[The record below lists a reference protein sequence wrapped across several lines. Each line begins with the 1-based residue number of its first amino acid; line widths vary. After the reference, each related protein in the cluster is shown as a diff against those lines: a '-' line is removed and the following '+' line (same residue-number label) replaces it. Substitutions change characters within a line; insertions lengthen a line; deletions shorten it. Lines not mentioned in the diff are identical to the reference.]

1 MKNFVILLVWF
12 NMGAAFIMC
21 SKKADNP
28 TAPEV
33 QHGFTMSKITYS
45 GWSDSYELSNGTVKV
60 VVVPTIGRI
69 MHYGLINGKNI
80 LWADANYAGKT
91 LPIGQPYRENGSI
104 TWANFGGDKVWPTEQ
119 DKFPDINGYDWP
131 PDHWFDGNAHQ
142 VEEIANGI
150 KISSMVSD
158 FNGARSIREITL
170 ADSGSELSIKQTI
183 RKEKR
188 ARKSSVEPIEY
199 TVWNVTQVRNPL
211 AAILNL
217 NPASTLPEGMRFWS
231 DQARTFYARQG
242 SLGIFTPSSTASL
255 KVGADSDHWLG
266 AIIDNLIFGE
276 FFQRQ
281 AGIHPDGDLS
291 AEVYTSPQYTEL
303 ELLSPL
309 TKLAVGQ
316 EIHHDIVWRLA
327 ALPGDA
333 RTKDE
338 KIAAAAQWL
347 NGFSN

>member
-1 MKNFVILLVWF
+1 MKNIIMLLVWI

-28 TAPEV
+28 TDPGV
-33 QHGFTMSKITYS
+33 QDGFTLTKTNFN

-60 VVVPTIGRI
+60 VVVPAIGRI

-80 LWADANYAGKT
+80 LWNDAGYAGKT
-91 LPIGQPYRENGSI
+91 LPTGQPYRENGSI

-119 DKFPDINGYDWP
+119 DKFPDINGYAWP

-150 KISSMVSD
+150 KITSMLSD
-158 FNGARSIREITL
+158 FCGARCIREITL

-199 TVWNVTQVRNPL
+199 TVWNVTQIRNPL
-211 AAILNL
+211 AALLNL
-217 NPASTLPEGMRFWS
+217 NPATTLTDGMRFWS
-231 DQARTFYARQG
+231 DQARSFYARQG
-242 SLGIFTPSSTASL
+242 SVGIFTPSSSASL

-266 AIIDNLIFGE
+266 AVVDNMVFGE
-276 FFQRQ
+276 FFRRQ
-281 AGIHPDGDLS
+281 PGIHPDGDLS

-309 TKLAVGQ
+309 TKLSIGQ
-316 EIHHDIVWRLA
+316 EIHHDIVWRLT
-327 ALPGDA
+327 ALPA
-333 RTKDE
+333 NAITKDE
-338 KIAAAAQWL
+338 KVQTAAQWL
-347 NGFSN
+347 DHYIQ